1 MTIYIY
7 DDEKSFANVCIV
19 YSLPCSIAP
28 TMETATLHIVGV
40 NQFMRPGKGLVA
52 VDAVWEA
59 DKAILTSEGGRW
71 VRAGMGMLFH

>member
-1 MTIYIY
+1 M
-7 DDEKSFANVCIV
+7 
-19 YSLPCSIAP
+19 YSIQPSLLHCSNNGDCNIA
-28 TMETATLHIVGV
+28 HCGV

-71 VRAGMGMLFH
+71 VRTGMGMLFH